1 MHLMK
6 ERPMSALITVTRH
19 HWSNYKYRSH
29 LISYRQQEVIF
40 SHGSSLLNRII
51 CLVKPNTG
59 LATTVRNLWPMVPV
73 AVCVTWRHNA
83 HSSVSLG
90 RQEMLDRFWH
100 RVVYVIASPHKET
113 LLQSTK
119 RTCSHTHHTLAHFC
133 LPKISC
139 WHNTAQTNP
148 ASGWFL
154 SQIWWQH
161 PLLLLLWPQIAIKP
175 MAKWRMAI
183 VDMSGKLLCAWPC
196 VPFSV

>member
-1 MHLMK
+1 MVVHCLTG
-6 ERPMSALITVTRH
+6 SFV
-19 HWSNYKYRSH
+19 WSSR
-29 LISYRQQEVIF
+29 IRAWPQQ
-40 SHGSSLLNRII
+40 
-51 CLVKPNTG
+51 
-59 LATTVRNLWPMVPV
+59 
-73 AVCVTWRHNA
+73 
-83 HSSVSLG
+83 
-90 RQEMLDRFWH
+90 
-100 RVVYVIASPHKET
+100 YVIYDQWYQWPFVLLDDTMLTRAFHWVDRRCWIDFGTESFMSLRVHIKRLCYSPQREHAHT
-113 LLQSTK
+113 HT
-119 RTCSHTHHTLAHFC
+119 HTHHTLAHFC